1 MPYLLL
7 FKAISSKI
15 AQKDMDLI
23 TAYYQQLRVCSS
35 KPIQVLAFILPICH
49 FFLPNLCDLGRRRR
63 YLERDSRRRYLE
75 RDSRRSWGWLL
86 EMIIFWKTPLQ
97 LFNACHT
104 LLWKWNKSHVA
115 IKDGDRKNVW
125 TFLCCLTL

>member
-35 KPIQVLAFILPICH
+35 KPIQKKI
-49 FFLPNLCDLGRRRR
+49 
-63 YLERDSRRRYLE
+63 SREGFSKKLRMIVG
-75 RDSRRSWGWLL
+75 DDHLL
-86 EMIIFWKTPLQ
+86 KTPITALQ
-97 LFNACHT
+97 LLPHT
-104 LLWKWNKSHVA
+104 ALKMEQVTC
-115 IKDGDRKNVW
+115 GY
-125 TFLCCLTL
+125 